1 MLKSQRN
8 KNEVV
13 KDVKEKE
20 ETTVKSHMEILAKD
34 ETEEVVILNRVQS
47 IQDQEETAVGS
58 HYLNIQI
65 KFNCTLGI

>member
-65 KFNCTLGI
+65 KFN

>member
-8 KNEVV
+8 KTEVV

-34 ETEEVVILNRVQS
+34 ETEEVLISNKAQATL
-47 IQDQEETAVGS
+47 DQE
-58 HYLNIQI
+58 
-65 KFNCTLGI
+65 